1 MKSISELKSEAYTL
15 LSKDWGKAIEVTFIL
30 LIVITLPAVTFDY
43 LGFKLN
49 SSLIPYAGDVIG
61 IIIAGPLAFGT
72 ALFFLKV
79 SKGEKGEVEDL
90 FHAFKSQEA
99 FSSSLITY
107 LFTLIIIIPVFI
119 VCIIIW
125 VTLFVG
131 NFENIAT
138 LIESGMASL
147 IDNVGNGTSSVP
159 YSMDPS
165 FLTEYSS
172 PLFDSGIGTIILSAL
187 LIVFIPITIIS
198 LLLSQ
203 AYFILADQKTISGFR
218 AIEMSWNLM
227 KGNKKKLFL
236 LQLSFIGWAILSV
249 FTFFIGLLFLYPY
262 MLTTYAKFYQN
273 LYD

>member
-1 MKSISELKSEAYTL
+1 MKSNYELKSEAYNL
-15 LSKDWGKAIEVTFIL
+15 LSKDWGNAIGVTFIL
-30 LIVITLPAVTFDY
+30 FCVSIAA
-43 LGFKLN
+43 
-49 SSLIPYAGDVIG
+49 SLIPYAGDAIG

-90 FHAFKSQEA
+90 FHAFKSKEA
-99 FSSSLITY
+99 FSFSLIAY
-107 LFTLIIIIPVFI
+107 LFTLIIIIPVFVVFSI
-119 VCIIIW
+119 LW

-131 NFENIAT
+131 DFENIAS
-138 LIESGMASL
+138 LINSGTASL
-147 IDNVGNGTSSVP
+147 IDNGITTP
-159 YSMDPS
+159 YAMDPS
-165 FLTEYSS
+165 FITEYSS

-187 LIVFIPITIIS
+187 IIIFVPITILS

-203 AYFILADQKTISGFR
+203 VYFILADQKTKSASE
-218 AIEMSWNLM
+218 AIKMSWNVM
-227 KGNKKKLFL
+227 KGKKMKLFL

>member
-1 MKSISELKSEAYTL
+1 MKSIYELKSEAYNL
-15 LSKDWGKAIEVTFIL
+15 LSKDWGNAIGVTFIL
-30 LIVITLPAVTFDY
+30 FCVSIAA
-43 LGFKLN
+43 
-49 SSLIPYAGDVIG
+49 SLIPYAGDAIG

-90 FHAFKSQEA
+90 FHAFKSKEA
-99 FSSSLITY
+99 FSFSLIAY
-107 LFTLIIIIPVFI
+107 LFTLIIIIPVFV
-119 VCIIIW
+119 VCSILW

-131 NFENIAT
+131 DFENIAS
-138 LIESGMASL
+138 LINSGTASL
-147 IDNVGNGTSSVP
+147 IDNGTTTP
-159 YSMDPS
+159 YAMDPS

-187 LIVFIPITIIS
+187 IIIFVPITILS

-203 AYFILADQKTISGFR
+203 LYFILADQKTKSASE
-218 AIEMSWNLM
+218 AIKMSWNVM
-227 KGNKKKLFL
+227 KGKKMKLFL

>member
-1 MKSISELKSEAYTL
+1 MKSIYELKSEAYNL
-15 LSKDWGKAIEVTFIL
+15 LSKDWGNAIGVTFIL
-30 LIVITLPAVTFDY
+30 FCVSIAA
-43 LGFKLN
+43 
-49 SSLIPYAGDVIG
+49 SLIPYAGDAIG

-90 FHAFKSQEA
+90 FHAFKSKEA
-99 FSSSLITY
+99 FSFSLIAY
-107 LFTLIIIIPVFI
+107 LFTVIIIIPVFV
-119 VCIIIW
+119 VCSILW

-131 NFENIAT
+131 DFENIAS
-138 LIESGMASL
+138 LINSGMASL
-147 IDNVGNGTSSVP
+147 IDNGTTTP
-159 YSMDPS
+159 YAMDPS

-187 LIVFIPITIIS
+187 IIIFVPITILS

-203 AYFILADQKTISGFR
+203 IYFILADQKTKSASE
-218 AIEMSWNLM
+218 AIKMSWNVM
-227 KGNKKKLFL
+227 KGKKMKLFL

>member
-1 MKSISELKSEAYTL
+1 MKSIYELKSEAYNL
-15 LSKDWGKAIEVTFIL
+15 LSKDWGNAIGVTFIL
-30 LIVITLPAVTFDY
+30 FCVSIAA
-43 LGFKLN
+43 
-49 SSLIPYAGDVIG
+49 SLIPYAGDAIG
-61 IIIAGPLAFGT
+61 IIIAGPLAFGS

-90 FHAFKSQEA
+90 FHAFKSKEA
-99 FSSSLITY
+99 FSFSLIAY
-107 LFTLIIIIPVFI
+107 LFTVIIIIPVFV
-119 VCIIIW
+119 VCSILW

-131 NFENIAT
+131 DFENIAS
-138 LIESGMASL
+138 LINSGTASL
-147 IDNVGNGTSSVP
+147 IDNGTTTP
-159 YSMDPS
+159 YAMDPS
-165 FLTEYSS
+165 FITEYSS

-187 LIVFIPITIIS
+187 IIIFVPITILS

-203 AYFILADQKTISGFR
+203 VYFILADQKTKSASE
-218 AIEMSWNLM
+218 AIKMSWNVM
-227 KGNKKKLFL
+227 KGKKMKLFL

>member
-1 MKSISELKSEAYTL
+1 MKSIYELKSEAYNL
-15 LSKDWGKAIEVTFIL
+15 LSKDWGNAIGVTFIL
-30 LIVITLPAVTFDY
+30 FCVSIAA
-43 LGFKLN
+43 
-49 SSLIPYAGDVIG
+49 SLIPYAGDAIG

-90 FHAFKSQEA
+90 FHAFKSKEA
-99 FSSSLITY
+99 FSFSLIAY
-107 LFTLIIIIPVFI
+107 LFTLIIIIPVFV
-119 VCIIIW
+119 VCSILW
-125 VTLFVG
+125 VALFVG
-131 NFENIAT
+131 DFENIAS
-138 LIESGMASL
+138 LINSGTASL
-147 IDNVGNGTSSVP
+147 IDNGTTTL
-159 YSMDPS
+159 YAMDPS
-165 FLTEYSS
+165 FITEYSS

-187 LIVFIPITIIS
+187 IIIFVPITILS

-203 AYFILADQKTISGFR
+203 VYFILADQKTKSASE
-218 AIEMSWNLM
+218 AIKMSWNVM
-227 KGNKKKLFL
+227 KGKKMKLFL

>member
-1 MKSISELKSEAYTL
+1 MKSIYELKSEAYNL
-15 LSKDWGKAIEVTFIL
+15 LSKDWGNAIGVTFIL
-30 LIVITLPAVTFDY
+30 FCVSIAA
-43 LGFKLN
+43 
-49 SSLIPYAGDVIG
+49 SLIPYAGDAIG

-90 FHAFKSQEA
+90 FHAFKSKEA
-99 FSSSLITY
+99 FSFSLIAY
-107 LFTLIIIIPVFI
+107 LFTVIIIIPVFV
-119 VCIIIW
+119 VCSILW

-131 NFENIAT
+131 DFENIAS
-138 LIESGMASL
+138 LINSGTASL
-147 IDNVGNGTSSVP
+147 IDNGTTTP
-159 YSMDPS
+159 YAMDPS
-165 FLTEYSS
+165 FITEYSS

-187 LIVFIPITIIS
+187 IIIFVPITILS

-203 AYFILADQKTISGFR
+203 VYFILADQKTKSASK
-218 AIEMSWNLM
+218 AIKMSWNVM
-227 KGNKKKLFL
+227 KGKKMKLFL

>member
-1 MKSISELKSEAYTL
+1 MKSIYELKSEAYNL
-15 LSKDWGKAIEVTFIL
+15 LSKDWGNAIGVTFIL
-30 LIVITLPAVTFDY
+30 FCVSIAA
-43 LGFKLN
+43 
-49 SSLIPYAGDVIG
+49 SLIPYAGDAIG

-90 FHAFKSQEA
+90 FHAFKSKEA
-99 FSSSLITY
+99 FSFSLIAY
-107 LFTLIIIIPVFI
+107 LFTLIIIIPVFV
-119 VCIIIW
+119 VCSILW

-131 NFENIAT
+131 DFENIAS
-138 LIESGMASL
+138 LINSGTASL
-147 IDNVGNGTSSVP
+147 IDNGTTTP
-159 YSMDPS
+159 YAMDPS
-165 FLTEYSS
+165 FITEYSS

-187 LIVFIPITIIS
+187 IIIFVPITILS

-203 AYFILADQKTISGFR
+203 VYFILADQKTKSASE
-218 AIEMSWNLM
+218 AIKMSWNVM
-227 KGNKKKLFL
+227 KGKKMKLFL

>member
-1 MKSISELKSEAYTL
+1 MKSIYELKSEAYNL
-15 LSKDWGKAIEVTFIL
+15 LSKDWGNAIGVTFIL
-30 LIVITLPAVTFDY
+30 FCVSIAA
-43 LGFKLN
+43 
-49 SSLIPYAGDVIG
+49 SLIPYAGDAIG

-90 FHAFKSQEA
+90 FHAFKSKEA
-99 FSSSLITY
+99 FSFSLIAY
-107 LFTLIIIIPVFI
+107 LFTLIIIIPVFV
-119 VCIIIW
+119 VCSILW

-131 NFENIAT
+131 DFENIAS
-138 LIESGMASL
+138 LINSGTASL
-147 IDNVGNGTSSVP
+147 IDNGITTP
-159 YSMDPS
+159 YAMDPS
-165 FLTEYSS
+165 FITEYSS

-187 LIVFIPITIIS
+187 IIIFVPITILS

-203 AYFILADQKTISGFR
+203 VYFILADQKTKSASE
-218 AIEMSWNLM
+218 AIKMSWNVM
-227 KGNKKKLFL
+227 KGKKMKLFL

>member
-1 MKSISELKSEAYTL
+1 MKSIYELKSEAYNL
-15 LSKDWGKAIEVTFIL
+15 LSKDWGNAIGVTFIL
-30 LIVITLPAVTFDY
+30 FCVSIAA
-43 LGFKLN
+43 
-49 SSLIPYAGDVIG
+49 SLIPYAGDAIG

-90 FHAFKSQEA
+90 FHAFKSKEA
-99 FSSSLITY
+99 FSFSLIAY
-107 LFTLIIIIPVFI
+107 LFTLIIIIPVFV
-119 VCIIIW
+119 VCSILW

-131 NFENIAT
+131 DFENIAS
-138 LIESGMASL
+138 LINSGTASL
-147 IDNVGNGTSSVP
+147 IENGTTTP
-159 YSMDPS
+159 YAMDPS
-165 FLTEYSS
+165 FITEYSS

-187 LIVFIPITIIS
+187 IIIFVPITILG

-203 AYFILADQKTISGFR
+203 VYFILADQKTKSASE
-218 AIEMSWNLM
+218 AIKMSWNVM
-227 KGNKKKLFL
+227 KGKKMKLFL

>member
-1 MKSISELKSEAYTL
+1 MKSIYELKSEAYNL
-15 LSKDWGKAIEVTFIL
+15 LSKDWGNAIGVTFIL
-30 LIVITLPAVTFDY
+30 FCVSIAA
-43 LGFKLN
+43 
-49 SSLIPYAGDVIG
+49 SLIPYAGDAIG

-90 FHAFKSQEA
+90 FHAFKSKEA
-99 FSSSLITY
+99 FSFSLIAY
-107 LFTLIIIIPVFI
+107 IFTLIIIMPVFV
-119 VCIIIW
+119 VCSILW

-131 NFENIAT
+131 DFENIASLINSGT
-138 LIESGMASL
+138 TSLIE
-147 IDNVGNGTSSVP
+147 NGISSAP
-159 YSMDPS
+159 YTIDPS
-165 FLTEYSS
+165 FITEYSS

-187 LIVFIPITIIS
+187 IIIFVPITILS

-203 AYFILADQKTISGFR
+203 VYFILADQKTKSASE
-218 AIEMSWNLM
+218 AIKMSWNVM
-227 KGNKKKLFL
+227 KGKKMKLFL

>member
-1 MKSISELKSEAYTL
+1 MKSIYELKSEAYNL
-15 LSKDWGKAIEVTFIL
+15 LSKDWGNAIGVTFIL
-30 LIVITLPAVTFDY
+30 FCVSIAA
-43 LGFKLN
+43 
-49 SSLIPYAGDVIG
+49 SLIPYAGDAIG

-90 FHAFKSQEA
+90 FHAFKSKEA
-99 FSSSLITY
+99 FSFSLIAY
-107 LFTLIIIIPVFI
+107 IFTLIIIIPVFV
-119 VCIIIW
+119 VCSILW

-131 NFENIAT
+131 DFENIAS
-138 LIESGMASL
+138 LINSGTASL
-147 IDNVGNGTSSVP
+147 IDNGTTTP
-159 YSMDPS
+159 YAMDPS

-187 LIVFIPITIIS
+187 IIIFVPITILS

-203 AYFILADQKTISGFR
+203 VYFILADQKTKSASE
-218 AIEMSWNLM
+218 AIKMSWNVM
-227 KGNKKKLFL
+227 KGKKMKLFL

>member
-1 MKSISELKSEAYTL
+1 MKSNYELKSEAYNL
-15 LSKDWGKAIEVTFIL
+15 LSKDWGNAIGVTFIL
-30 LIVITLPAVTFDY
+30 FCVSIAA
-43 LGFKLN
+43 
-49 SSLIPYAGDVIG
+49 SLIPYAGDAIG

-90 FHAFKSQEA
+90 FHAFKSQKTFT
-99 FSSSLITY
+99 FSVIAYY
-107 LFTLIIIIPVFI
+107 LTAIIIITVFV
-119 VCIIIW
+119 VCSILW

-131 NFENIAT
+131 DFENIAS
-138 LIESGMASL
+138 LINSGTASL
-147 IDNVGNGTSSVP
+147 IDNGTTTP
-159 YSMDPS
+159 YAMDPS
-165 FLTEYSS
+165 FITEYSS
-172 PLFDSGIGTIILSAL
+172 PLFGSGIGTIVLSAL
-187 LIVFIPITIIS
+187 IIIFVPITILS

-203 AYFILADQKTISGFR
+203 LYFILADQKTKSASE
-218 AIEMSWNLM
+218 AIKMSWNVM
-227 KGNKKKLFL
+227 KGKKMKLFL

>member
-1 MKSISELKSEAYTL
+1 MKSIYELKSEAYNL
-15 LSKDWGKAIEVTFIL
+15 LSKDWGNAIGVTFIL
-30 LIVITLPAVTFDY
+30 FCVSIAA
-43 LGFKLN
+43 
-49 SSLIPYAGDVIG
+49 SLIPYAGDAIG

-90 FHAFKSQEA
+90 FHAFKSKEA
-99 FSSSLITY
+99 SSFSLIAY
-107 LFTLIIIIPVFI
+107 LFTLIIIIPVFV
-119 VCIIIW
+119 VCSILW

-131 NFENIAT
+131 DFENIAS
-138 LIESGMASL
+138 LINSGTASL
-147 IDNVGNGTSSVP
+147 IDNGISSAP
-159 YSMDPS
+159 YTIDPS
-165 FLTEYSS
+165 FITEYSS

-187 LIVFIPITIIS
+187 IIIFVPITILS

-203 AYFILADQKTISGFR
+203 VYFILADQKTKSASE
-218 AIEMSWNLM
+218 AIKMSWNVM
-227 KGNKKKLFL
+227 KGKKMKLFL

>member
-1 MKSISELKSEAYTL
+1 MKSNYELKSEAYNL
-15 LSKDWGKAIEVTFIL
+15 LSKDWGNAIGVTFIL
-30 LIVITLPAVTFDY
+30 FCVSIAA
-43 LGFKLN
+43 
-49 SSLIPYAGDVIG
+49 SLIPYAGDAIG

-79 SKGEKGEVEDL
+79 SKGEKGEIEDL
-90 FHAFKSQEA
+90 FHAFKSKEA
-99 FSSSLITY
+99 FSFSLIAY
-107 LFTLIIIIPVFI
+107 LFTLIIIIPVFV

-131 NFENIAT
+131 DFENIAS
-138 LIESGMASL
+138 LINSGTASL
-147 IDNVGNGTSSVP
+147 IENGTTAP

-172 PLFDSGIGTIILSAL
+172 PLFDSGIGTIIFSAL
-187 LIVFIPITIIS
+187 IIIFIPITIVS

-203 AYFILADQKTISGFR
+203 VYFILADQKTISGFR
-218 AIEMSWNLM
+218 AIEMSWNVM
-227 KGNKKKLFL
+227 KGKKMKLFL

>member
-1 MKSISELKSEAYTL
+1 MKSIYELKSEAYNL
-15 LSKDWGKAIEVTFIL
+15 LSKDWGNAIGVTFIL
-30 LIVITLPAVTFDY
+30 FCVSIAA
-43 LGFKLN
+43 
-49 SSLIPYAGDVIG
+49 SLIPYAGDAIG

-90 FHAFKSQEA
+90 FHAFKSKEA
-99 FSSSLITY
+99 FSFSLIAY
-107 LFTLIIIIPVFI
+107 IFTLIIIMPVFV
-119 VCIIIW
+119 VCSILW

-131 NFENIAT
+131 DFENIASLINSGT
-138 LIESGMASL
+138 TSLIE
-147 IDNVGNGTSSVP
+147 NGISSAP
-159 YSMDPS
+159 YTIDPS
-165 FLTEYSS
+165 FITEYSS
-172 PLFDSGIGTIILSAL
+172 PLFGSGIGTIVLSAL
-187 LIVFIPITIIS
+187 IIIFVPITILS

-203 AYFILADQKTISGFR
+203 VYFILADQKTKSASE
-218 AIEMSWNLM
+218 AIKMSWNVM
-227 KGNKKKLFL
+227 KGKKMKLFL

>member
-1 MKSISELKSEAYTL
+1 MKSIYELKSEAYNL
-15 LSKDWGKAIEVTFIL
+15 LSKDWGNAIGVTFIL
-30 LIVITLPAVTFDY
+30 FCVSIAA
-43 LGFKLN
+43 
-49 SSLIPYAGDVIG
+49 SLIPYAGDAIG

-90 FHAFKSQEA
+90 FHAFKSKEA
-99 FSSSLITY
+99 FSFSLIAY
-107 LFTLIIIIPVFI
+107 LFTLIIIIPVFV
-119 VCIIIW
+119 VCSILW

-131 NFENIAT
+131 DFENIAS
-138 LIESGMASL
+138 LINSGTASL
-147 IDNVGNGTSSVP
+147 IDNGISSAP
-159 YSMDPS
+159 YTIDPS
-165 FLTEYSS
+165 FITEYSS

-187 LIVFIPITIIS
+187 IIIFVPITILS

-203 AYFILADQKTISGFR
+203 VYFILADQKTKSASE
-218 AIEMSWNLM
+218 AIKMSWNVM
-227 KGNKKKLFL
+227 KGKKMKLFL

>member
-1 MKSISELKSEAYTL
+1 MKSIYELKSEAYNL
-15 LSKDWGKAIEVTFIL
+15 LSKDWGNAIGVTFIL
-30 LIVITLPAVTFDY
+30 FCVSIAA
-43 LGFKLN
+43 
-49 SSLIPYAGDVIG
+49 SLIPYAGDAIG

-90 FHAFKSQEA
+90 FHAFKSKEA
-99 FSSSLITY
+99 FSFSLIAY
-107 LFTLIIIIPVFI
+107 LFTVIIIIPVFV
-119 VCIIIW
+119 VCSILW

-131 NFENIAT
+131 DFENIAS
-138 LIESGMASL
+138 LINSGTASL
-147 IDNVGNGTSSVP
+147 IDNGITSAP
-159 YSMDPS
+159 YTIDPS
-165 FLTEYSS
+165 FITEYSS
-172 PLFDSGIGTIILSAL
+172 PLFGSGIGTIILSAL
-187 LIVFIPITIIS
+187 IIIFVPITILS

-203 AYFILADQKTISGFR
+203 VYFILADQKTKSASE
-218 AIEMSWNLM
+218 AIKMSWNIM
-227 KGNKKKLFL
+227 KGKKMKLFL

>member
-15 LSKDWGKAIEVTFIL
+15 LSKDWGNAIGVTFIL
-30 LIVITLPAVTFDY
+30 FCVSIAA
-43 LGFKLN
+43 
-49 SSLIPYAGDVIG
+49 SLIPYAGDVIG
-61 IIIAGPLAFGT
+61 IIIAGPLAYGI

-90 FHAFKSQEA
+90 FYAFKSQEA

>member
-1 MKSISELKSEAYTL
+1 MKSNYELKSEAYNL
-15 LSKDWGKAIEVTFIL
+15 LSKDWGNAIGVTFIL
-30 LIVITLPAVTFDY
+30 FCVSIAA
-43 LGFKLN
+43 
-49 SSLIPYAGDVIG
+49 SLIPYAGDVIG

-90 FHAFKSQEA
+90 FHAFKSKEA
-99 FSSSLITY
+99 FSFSLIAY
-107 LFTLIIIIPVFI
+107 LFTFIIIIPVFV
-119 VCIIIW
+119 VCSILW

-131 NFENIAT
+131 DFENIAS
-138 LIESGMASL
+138 LINSGTASL
-147 IDNVGNGTSSVP
+147 IENGTTTP
-159 YSMDPS
+159 YGMDPS

-172 PLFDSGIGTIILSAL
+172 PLFDSGIGTIIFSAL
-187 LIVFIPITIIS
+187 IIIFIPITILS

-203 AYFILADQKTISGFR
+203 VYFILADQKTKSASE
-218 AIEMSWNLM
+218 AIKMSWNVM
-227 KGNKKKLFL
+227 KGKKMKLFL

>member
-15 LSKDWGKAIEVTFIL
+15 LSKDWGNSIGVTFIL
-30 LIVITLPAVTFDY
+30 FCVSIAA
-43 LGFKLN
+43 
-49 SSLIPYAGDVIG
+49 SLIPYAGDVIG
-61 IIIAGPLAFGT
+61 IIIAGPLAYGI

-90 FHAFKSQEA
+90 FHAFKSQEG
-99 FSSSLITY
+99 FSSSLIAY

-203 AYFILADQKTISGFR
+203 VYFILADQKTISGFR

>member
-1 MKSISELKSEAYTL
+1 MKSIYELKSEAYNL
-15 LSKDWGKAIEVTFIL
+15 LSKDWGNAIGVTFIL
-30 LIVITLPAVTFDY
+30 FCVSIAA
-43 LGFKLN
+43 
-49 SSLIPYAGDVIG
+49 SLIPYAGDAIG

-90 FHAFKSQEA
+90 FHAFKSKEA
-99 FSSSLITY
+99 FSFSLIAY
-107 LFTLIIIIPVFI
+107 IFTLIIIMPVFV
-119 VCIIIW
+119 VCSILW
-125 VTLFVG
+125 VALFVG
-131 NFENIAT
+131 DFENIAS
-138 LIESGMASL
+138 LINSGTASL
-147 IDNVGNGTSSVP
+147 IDNGTTTP
-159 YSMDPS
+159 YAMDPS

-187 LIVFIPITIIS
+187 IIIFVPITILS

-203 AYFILADQKTISGFR
+203 VYFILADQKTKSASE
-218 AIEMSWNLM
+218 AIKMSWNVM
-227 KGNKKKLFL
+227 KGKKMKLFL

>member
-1 MKSISELKSEAYTL
+1 MKSIYELKSEAYNL
-15 LSKDWGKAIEVTFIL
+15 LSKDWGNAIGVTFIL
-30 LIVITLPAVTFDY
+30 FCVSIAA
-43 LGFKLN
+43 
-49 SSLIPYAGDVIG
+49 SLIPYAGDLIG

-79 SKGEKGEVEDL
+79 SKGEKGEIEDL
-90 FHAFKSQEA
+90 FHAFKSKEA
-99 FSSSLITY
+99 FSFSLIAY
-107 LFTLIIIIPVFI
+107 LFTLIIIIPVFV
-119 VCIIIW
+119 VCSILW

-131 NFENIAT
+131 DFENIAS
-138 LIESGMASL
+138 LINSGTASL
-147 IDNVGNGTSSVP
+147 IDNGTTTP
-159 YSMDPS
+159 YAMDPS

-187 LIVFIPITIIS
+187 IIIFVPITILS

-203 AYFILADQKTISGFR
+203 IYFILADQKTKSASE
-218 AIEMSWNLM
+218 AIKMSWNVM
-227 KGNKKKLFL
+227 KGKKMKLFL

>member
-1 MKSISELKSEAYTL
+1 MKSIYELKSEAYNS
-15 LSKDWGKAIEVTFIL
+15 LSKDWGNAIGVTFIL
-30 LIVITLPAVTFDY
+30 FCVSIAA
-43 LGFKLN
+43 
-49 SSLIPYAGDVIG
+49 SLIPYAGDAIG

-90 FHAFKSQEA
+90 FHAFKSKEA
-99 FSSSLITY
+99 FSFSLIAY
-107 LFTLIIIIPVFI
+107 LFTLIIIIPVFV
-119 VCIIIW
+119 VCSILW

-131 NFENIAT
+131 DFENIAS
-138 LIESGMASL
+138 LINSGTASL
-147 IDNVGNGTSSVP
+147 IDNGTTTP
-159 YSMDPS
+159 YAMDPS
-165 FLTEYSS
+165 FITEYSS

-187 LIVFIPITIIS
+187 IIIFVPITILS

-203 AYFILADQKTISGFR
+203 VYFILADQKTKSASE
-218 AIEMSWNLM
+218 AIKMSWNVM
-227 KGNKKKLFL
+227 KGKKMKLFL

>member
-1 MKSISELKSEAYTL
+1 MKSIYELKSEAYNL
-15 LSKDWGKAIEVTFIL
+15 LSKDWGNAIGVTFIL
-30 LIVITLPAVTFDY
+30 FCVSIAA
-43 LGFKLN
+43 
-49 SSLIPYAGDVIG
+49 SLIPYAGDAIG

-90 FHAFKSQEA
+90 FHAFKSKEA
-99 FSSSLITY
+99 FSFSLIAY
-107 LFTLIIIIPVFI
+107 IFTLIIIIPVFV
-119 VCIIIW
+119 VCSILW

-131 NFENIAT
+131 DFENIASLINSGT
-138 LIESGMASL
+138 TSLIE
-147 IDNVGNGTSSVP
+147 NGISSAP
-159 YSMDPS
+159 YTIDPS
-165 FLTEYSS
+165 FITEYSS

-187 LIVFIPITIIS
+187 IIIFVPITILS

-203 AYFILADQKTISGFR
+203 VYFILADQKTKSASE
-218 AIEMSWNLM
+218 AIKMSWNVM
-227 KGNKKKLFL
+227 KGKKMKLFL

>member
-1 MKSISELKSEAYTL
+1 MKSIYELKSEAYNL
-15 LSKDWGKAIEVTFIL
+15 LSKDWGNAIGVTFIL
-30 LIVITLPAVTFDY
+30 FCVSIAA
-43 LGFKLN
+43 
-49 SSLIPYAGDVIG
+49 SLIPYAGDAIG

-90 FHAFKSQEA
+90 FHAFKSKEA
-99 FSSSLITY
+99 FSFSLIAY
-107 LFTLIIIIPVFI
+107 LFTLIIIIPVFV
-119 VCIIIW
+119 VCSILW

-131 NFENIAT
+131 DFENIAS
-138 LIESGMASL
+138 LINSGTASL
-147 IDNVGNGTSSVP
+147 IDNGTTTP
-159 YSMDPS
+159 YAMDPS
-165 FLTEYSS
+165 FITEYSS
-172 PLFDSGIGTIILSAL
+172 PLFDSGIGTIVLSAL
-187 LIVFIPITIIS
+187 IIIFVPITILS

-203 AYFILADQKTISGFR
+203 VYFILADQKTKSASE
-218 AIEMSWNLM
+218 AIKMSWNVM
-227 KGNKKKLFL
+227 KGKKMKLFL

>member
-1 MKSISELKSEAYTL
+1 MKSNYELKSEAYNL
-15 LSKDWGKAIEVTFIL
+15 LSKDWGNAIGVTFIL
-30 LIVITLPAVTFDY
+30 FCVSIAA
-43 LGFKLN
+43 
-49 SSLIPYAGDVIG
+49 SLIPYAGDVIG

-79 SKGEKGEVEDL
+79 SKGEKGEIEDL
-90 FHAFKSQEA
+90 FHAFKSKEA
-99 FSSSLITY
+99 FSFSLIAY
-107 LFTLIIIIPVFI
+107 LFTFIIIIPVFV
-119 VCIIIW
+119 VCSILW

-131 NFENIAT
+131 DFENIAS
-138 LIESGMASL
+138 LINSGTASL
-147 IDNVGNGTSSVP
+147 IENGTTTP
-159 YSMDPS
+159 YGMDPS

-172 PLFDSGIGTIILSAL
+172 PLFDSGIGTIIFSAL
-187 LIVFIPITIIS
+187 IIIFIPITILS

-203 AYFILADQKTISGFR
+203 VYFILADQKTKSASE
-218 AIEMSWNLM
+218 AIKMSWNVM
-227 KGNKKKLFL
+227 KGKKMKLFL